1 VDYTPPVPFEQG
13 FDAAYGLEMDLERAI
28 SEGVVT
34 ASVAVREE
42 LLAEHGAVHG
52 GVLAA
57 LAEATASTG
66 TWVVASPKGL
76 TAMGLSNDTT
86 VTAPVREGVIRAE
99 ARAVT
104 RGDDAW
110 VWAVEARDDGG
121 EVVAFSRITV
131 AVRPMRG

>member
-1 VDYTPPVPFEQG
+1 MTFTPPVPFEEG
-13 FDAAYGLEMDLERAI
+13 FDSTYGLDLDLDRAA
-28 SEGVVT
+28 EGVV
-34 ASVAVREE
+34 AARVPVREE

-66 TWVVASPKGL
+66 TWVVVAPQGSM
-76 TAMGLSNDTT
+76 AMGLSNDTT
-86 VTAPVREGVIRAE
+86 VTAPVRDGVIHSE

-110 VWAVEARDDGG
+110 VWRVEARDDAG

-131 AVRPMRG
+131 AVRPLRG

>member
-1 VDYTPPVPFEQG
+1 MDYTPPVPFEKG
-13 FDAAYGLEMDLERAI
+13 FDAAYGLDMDAAD
-28 SEGVVT
+28 GVVT
-34 ASVAVREE
+34 ARVPVRDE

-66 TWVVASPKGL
+66 TWVVVAPKGFM
-76 TAMGLSNDTT
+76 AMGLSNDTT
-86 VTAPVREGVIRAE
+86 VVAPVREGVIHAE
-99 ARAVT
+99 ARPVA
-104 RGDDAW
+104 RADDAW
-110 VWAVEARDDGG
+110 VWAVEARDDDG